1 MIQIIAGEKGEGK
14 VFKDFDERL
23 LRMKPKKKRFPSRIY
38 RDSWDLDTAF
48 YKWLLPRLKC
58 YREYANGYF
67 KNFP

>member
-1 MIQIIAGEKGEGK
+1 
-14 VFKDFDERL
+14 
-23 LRMKPKKKRFPSRIY
+23 MKPKKKHFPSRIY

-67 KNFP
+67 KNFTQNDENQRKPLAKFYRLS